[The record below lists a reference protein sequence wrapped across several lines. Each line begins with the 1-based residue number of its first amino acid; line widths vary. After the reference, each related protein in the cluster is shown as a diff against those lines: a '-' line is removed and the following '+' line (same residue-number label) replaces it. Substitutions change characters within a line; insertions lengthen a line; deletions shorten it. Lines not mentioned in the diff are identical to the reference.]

1 MYFGLLQQGTD
12 PMKKKAGQGG
22 MEIQDG
28 PTQKAWWGWGM
39 GLILRMALELK
50 LEHNQNWKE
59 ILA

>member
-1 MYFGLLQQGTD
+1 
-12 PMKKKAGQGG
+12 MKKKVGQGGVDEGG